1 MKSTVTTEIV
11 YRNKVT
17 NEVSLTIPVGT
28 KITINFDQNGGTST
42 LTIDD
47 SNITKKV
54 SLSTLIKKCTG
65 FTKMPSEATMERW
78 MFDGVAKSIT
88 GKRVEPDGFG
98 EDGSPS
104 WLVALGLI

>member
-1 MKSTVTTEIV
+1 MKSTVTTEIA

-17 NEVSLTIPVGT
+17 NEVSLVIPVGT
-28 KITINFDQNGGTST
+28 EITIDFDQNGSATLSIVGGTV
-42 LTIDD
+42 
-47 SNITKKV
+47 TKKV
-54 SLSTLIKKCTG
+54 SLNSLIKKCSG

-78 MFDGVAKSIT
+78 MFNGVARSIT

-98 EDGSPS
+98 DDGSPS